1 MKMFHSI
8 KLDNIPSNKMKS
20 NNNPYSKMTKLNK
33 TLSTIWRYRALYIM
47 MLPGIIY
54 YIIFKY
60 GPMYGILIAF
70 KDYQFLKGIW
80 GSPWANPWYKH
91 FLYFY
96 KTPYFKELIVN
107 TLLISIYKLF
117 WGMPSSIILALLLN
131 EVKNKTFKRITQTI
145 TYMPHF
151 LSWVIIYGITFALL
165 SETYGIV
172 NEWIKNI
179 FDKTI
184 PFMTSTKWFRT
195 ILVATEVWKDTGWG
209 AIIYL
214 AAIAG
219 IDPTIFESSK
229 LDGASKVQ
237 MMFYI
242 TIPSI
247 SNVIVLLLILRLG
260 NILNAGFDQIFIM
273 SNPMVLPVADIIDTW
288 VFRTGIYD
296 LNFSL
301 STAVGLFK
309 SVIAMVL
316 IVTVNKIARKW
327 GEALW

>member
-1 MKMFHSI
+1 
-8 KLDNIPSNKMKS
+8 
-20 NNNPYSKMTKLNK
+20 
-33 TLSTIWRYRALYIM
+33 
-47 MLPGIIY
+47 
-54 YIIFKY
+54 
-60 GPMYGILIAF
+60 
-70 KDYQFLKGIW
+70 
-80 GSPWANPWYKH
+80 
-91 FLYFY
+91 
-96 KTPYFKELIVN
+96 
-107 TLLISIYKLF
+107 
-117 WGMPSSIILALLLN
+117 
-131 EVKNKTFKRITQTI
+131 
-145 TYMPHF
+145 
-151 LSWVIIYGITFALL
+151 
-165 SETYGIV
+165 
-172 NEWIKNI
+172 
-179 FDKTI
+179 
-184 PFMTSTKWFRT
+184 MTSTKWFRT

-219 IDPTIFESSK
+219 IDPTIYESSK